1 MNTVRNDIISSM
13 KVFASILFAMLA
25 AGAVADGSAGYRQNS
40 AHELPLDGVVTFSRP
55 GDRYFFISALDGSGS
70 WRIER
75 EKEAFAYKVGTVV
88 SVTNGETRATY
99 TTRRVN
105 HAWVAELK
113 DAAADLP
120 RQKDVT
126 IDDLYSHPLTV
137 PGAEDLWG
145 RMVRC
150 AGTVRD
156 INRRQTFTQIQ
167 LGEGTRSFQAS
178 VSINID
184 TPLPEDLKLGAK
196 VLIGGV
202 MLYSPVD
209 DQARHVMTDFTDVS
223 VMPMDINDVEVLSK
237 APFWTAGRVWL
248 LLAGIAVILALV
260 SMKLKLTQREKQLEK
275 LEFEA
280 IRRERLKL
288 SYELHDDF
296 QQLLGSCEFQLEA
309 AAEWLGRDNEK
320 AKEGIGKVQHWLLY
334 TQDLLRKRLW
344 GMNEKL
350 AKMEGPSEEEK

>member
-1 MNTVRNDIISSM
+1 M
-13 KVFASILFAMLA
+13 KIVAFMLIA
-25 AGAVADGSAGYRQNS
+25 VIAVAASVAETVGYRQNS

-55 GDRYFFISALDGSGS
+55 GDRYFFMTATDGSGS

-75 EKEAFAYKVGTVV
+75 EKDAFAYKVGTVV

-105 HAWVAELK
+105 HAWVVERK

-120 RQKDVT
+120 RPKDVT

-209 DQARHVMTDFTDVS
+209 DPARHVMTDFTDVS
-223 VMPMDINDVEVLSK
+223 VMPIDINGVEVLSK

-248 LLAGIAVILALV
+248 LLAGIAVVLAFV
-260 SMKLKLTQREKQLEK
+260 FMKLKLTQREKQLEK

>member
-1 MNTVRNDIISSM
+1 MMV
-13 KVFASILFAMLA
+13 SILIAVIAFAA
-25 AGAVADGSAGYRQNS
+25 SAGGLAGYRQNS

-55 GDRYFFISALDGSGS
+55 GDRYFFMSATDGSGS

-75 EKEAFAYKVGTVV
+75 EKDTAAYKVGTIV

-99 TTRRVN
+99 TTRRIN

-113 DAAADLP
+113 DASAVLP
-120 RQKDVT
+120 RPKDVT
-126 IDDLYSHPLTV
+126 IDDIYSHPLTV

-167 LGEGTRSFQAS
+167 LGEGNRSFQAA
-178 VSINID
+178 VRINID
-184 TPLPEDLKLGAK
+184 TPLPDDLKLGAK
-196 VLIGGV
+196 VLVGGV

-209 DQARHVMTDFTDVS
+209 DPVRHVMIDFTDVS
-223 VMPMDINDVEVLSK
+223 VMPMDINGVEVLSR

-248 LLAGIAVILALV
+248 LLAGIAVALALV
-260 SMKLKLTQREKQLEK
+260 CMKLKLTQREKQFEK
-275 LEFEA
+275 LAFEA

-296 QQLLGSCEFQLEA
+296 QQLLGSCEFQLDA
-309 AAEWLGRDNEK
+309 AAEWLGRDSEK
-320 AKEGIGKVQHWLLY
+320 AKEGIGKVQHWLVY

-350 AKMEGPSEEEK
+350 AEMEGPSEEEK

>member
-1 MNTVRNDIISSM
+1 MNTVRNDIISVV
-13 KVFASILFAMLA
+13 KVISSILFAMMATSVA
-25 AGAVADGSAGYRQNS
+25 AGEAVGYRQNS
-40 AHELPLDGVVTFSRP
+40 AHELPLDGAVTFSRP
-55 GDRYFFISALDGSGS
+55 GDRYFFMTALDGSGS

-75 EKEAFAYKVGTVV
+75 EKDAFAYKVGTVV

-113 DAAADLP
+113 DAASVLP
-120 RQKDVT
+120 RPKDVT
-126 IDDLYSHPLTV
+126 IYDLYSHPLTV

-167 LGEGTRSFQAS
+167 LGEGNRSFQAS
-178 VSINID
+178 VRINID

-209 DQARHVMTDFTDVS
+209 DLARHVMTDFTDVS
-223 VMPMDINDVEVLSK
+223 VMPMDINGVEVLSK

-350 AKMEGPSEEEK
+350 AEMEGPSEEAR

>member
-1 MNTVRNDIISSM
+1 MPGYTQNAVHDLP
-13 KVFASILFAMLA
+13 FE
-25 AGAVADGSAGYRQNS
+25 GA
-40 AHELPLDGVVTFSRP
+40 VTFSRP
-55 GDRYFFISALDGSGS
+55 GDRYFFMTATDGSGS

-75 EKEAFAYKVGTVV
+75 EKETFAYKVGAIV
-88 SVTNGETRATY
+88 SVTNGEMRATS

-105 HAWVAELK
+105 HAWVAEQNG
-113 DAAADLP
+113 ASVNLP
-120 RQKDVT
+120 RPKDVT
-126 IDDLYSHPLTV
+126 IADLYSHPLTLS
-137 PGAEDLWG
+137 GGDDLWG
-145 RMVRC
+145 RIVRC
-150 AGTVRD
+150 TGTVRD

-167 LGEGTRSFQAS
+167 IGEGNRSFQAA
-178 VSINID
+178 VRIDID

-196 VLIGGV
+196 VLVEGV

-209 DQARHVMTDFTDVS
+209 DPVRHVMIDFTDVS
-223 VMPMDINDVEVLSK
+223 VMPMGIDGVEVLSK

-248 LLAGIAVILALV
+248 LLAGIAVVLVLV

-309 AAEWLGRDNEK
+309 AAEWLGRDNGK
-320 AKEGIGKVQHWLLY
+320 AKEGIGKVQHWLVY
-334 TQDLLRKRLW
+334 TQELLRKRLW

-350 AKMEGPSEEEK
+350 AEMEGPSEEEK